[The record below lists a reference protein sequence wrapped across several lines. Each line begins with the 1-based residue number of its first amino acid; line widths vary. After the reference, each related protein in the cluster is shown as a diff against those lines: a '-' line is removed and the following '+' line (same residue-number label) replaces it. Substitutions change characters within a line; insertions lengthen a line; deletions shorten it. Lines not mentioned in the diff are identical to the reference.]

1 MKSVSEG
8 KTAAKEKLTGFFDL
22 PEATKEGH
30 QLAWLLEE
38 E

>member
-1 MKSVSEG
+1 LLRIKSVS
-8 KTAAKEKLTGFFDL
+8 AAKEKLMGFFDL

-30 QLAWLLEE
+30 QLARLLEE